1 MQTTPL
7 TFTAKNSGTP
17 LAPVQYIGYPE
28 KRYVFISLLLLLLI
42 LHYVLIRF
50 SQARILGGPE
60 IKGWTAVD
68 KDVALEYGL
77 ASQVIQ
83 VPFFFLFL
91 FFSFFLLFS
100 NIS

>member
-17 LAPVQYIGYPE
+17 LAPVQYIGYPGE
-28 KRYVFISLLLLLLI
+28 TVCLYLPLLLPSFFTLCS
-42 LHYVLIRF
+42 YMVF

-83 VPFFFLFL
+83 VRFFFLFL
-91 FFSFFLLFS
+91 F
-100 NIS
+100 I